1 VRDSP
6 SYGLLK
12 KLAVAD
18 RPGRAA
24 MALPL
29 GWHDQGRPTQLVGCP
44 ADGGISAA
52 STAME
57 QQMDQPATAAGQQ
70 LSSDALMGPAQI
82 AATTGGNHKRA
93 NRGFACPR

>member
-1 VRDSP
+1 
-6 SYGLLK
+6 
-12 KLAVAD
+12 
-18 RPGRAA
+18 
-24 MALPL
+24 
-29 GWHDQGRPTQLVGCP
+29 
-44 ADGGISAA
+44 
-52 STAME
+52 ME